1 MNKGFSLRQSL
12 EKKTAIVLFC
22 AIAVAWLAIDRVTK
36 MVAESNVPG
45 QVFCGNA
52 LGPFEFKLAHNTG
65 AAWSI
70 FSNSTFALGVFS
82 LAVCAALL
90 MYLFGVMKA
99 KANILE
105 LVGLS
110 LVFAGG
116 VGNAIDRFALGY
128 VVDFINTTFMSFPV
142 FNVADIGV
150 TCGVVLFLAG
160 TFISLA
166 ESENKESE
174 DNPNDA

>member
-1 MNKGFSLRQSL
+1 MNKDCFLRQNFD
-12 EKKTAIVLFC
+12 KKTAIVYFC

-36 MVAESNVPG
+36 LVAETNVLG
-45 QVFCGNA
+45 QVFRNNVFG
-52 LGPFEFKLAHNTG
+52 LFEFKLAHNTG

-70 FSNSTFALGVFS
+70 FSNSTLALGVFS
-82 LAVCAALL
+82 LVVCALL
-90 MYLFGVMKA
+90 LAYLFVYKKGS
-99 KANILE
+99 ANLLE
-105 LVGLS
+105 LCGS
-110 LVFAGG
+110 ALVFAGG
-116 VGNAIDRFALGY
+116 IGNAIDRFAFGY
-128 VVDFINTTFMSFPV
+128 VVDLINTTFMSFPI

-160 TFISLA
+160 TFISLS